1 VTLDGSASSDPE
13 GGALRYH
20 WSGPFGEA
28 EGAHPTVSLPL
39 GVSTLTLVVDDSELI
54 SEPDTVLVE
63 VRDTTPP
70 QIAAMAAP
78 GMLWPPDGRFV
89 DVSFSVS
96 AADRCDPAPAV
107 ALLEVASSEP
117 SGGRPGA
124 QFQGAATGL
133 DDRLISLRADR
144 SGAGPGR
151 TYLVTYRTTDAS
163 GNTATA
169 GAVILVPH
177 DRGR

>member
-1 VTLDGSASSDPE
+1 MWGPE
-13 GGALRYH
+13 
-20 WSGPFGEA
+20 
-28 EGAHPTVSLPL
+28 
-39 GVSTLTLVVDDSELI
+39 
-54 SEPDTVLVE
+54 TVLVE
-63 VRDTTPP
+63 GGDTTPP
-70 QIAAMAAP
+70 QIAAMATP

-89 DVSFSVS
+89 EVTFAVDV
-96 AADRCDPAPAV
+96 ADLCDPSPAV

-124 QFQGAATGL
+124 QIQGAATGS

-151 TYLVTYRTTDAS
+151 TYLVTYRTTGAS

-169 GAVILVPH
+169 GAVVLVPH